1 MSAPAYL
8 GNEIYQ
14 IDLHDQE
21 PGRTNCYL
29 ILSDRVAL
37 IETGPAPGVAHIM
50 DALKSL
56 AIPPGKVDYIIVTH
70 IHLDH
75 AGGVGT
81 LARDLTQAKVYVHPR
96 GARHLIDPSRLAA
109 GARAIYGASFDL
121 LFGEVLPVSQ
131 ERIYTPADGE
141 TLDLGS
147 GRVLTFHYT
156 PGHARHHF
164 VVHDPVS
171 RGIFSGDALGL
182 CFQALSDL
190 LGFDFTMPSAPPPE
204 FDPPA
209 AVETLERMRDLAPA
223 YIYFTHFGRA
233 AGAPVIL
240 DRLKELI
247 SVFESTGRQVFNSG
261 GGAKEIEAALWELV
275 MHELGRHMALD
286 REHPAVKFLE
296 LDLRLNA
303 EGIAHYFEK
312 MKSNYQQ
319 ENN

>member
-1 MSAPAYL
+1 MTLPADL
-8 GNEIYQ
+8 GNKIYQ

-21 PGRTNCYL
+21 PGRTNGYL
-29 ILSDRVAL
+29 ILSDKVAL
-37 IETGPAPGVAHIM
+37 IETGPATGAGHIR
-50 DALKSL
+50 DGLKSL
-56 AIPPGKVDYIIVTH
+56 AIPPEKIDYIIVTH

-75 AGGVGT
+75 AGGAGI
-81 LARDLTQAKVYVHPR
+81 LARELTQAKVYVHPR

-121 LFGEVLPVSQ
+121 LFGEVLPVPQ
-131 ERIYTPADGE
+131 ERVYTPADGE
-141 TLDLGS
+141 TLDLGG
-147 GRVLTFHYT
+147 GRVLAFHYT

-171 RGIFSGDALGL
+171 SGIFSGDALGL
-182 CFQALSDL
+182 RFQALSDL

-209 AVETLERMRDLAPA
+209 ALETLERMRALKPSC
-223 YIYFTHFGRA
+223 IYCTHFGRV
-233 AGAPVIL
+233 AGVPAIL
-240 DRLKELI
+240 SRLKELI
-247 SVFESTGRQVFNSG
+247 SFFESIGRQVSDSG

-275 MHELGRHMALD
+275 MHELGRHMALRRD
-286 REHPAVKFLE
+286 HPAVKFLE

-319 ENN
+319 ETN

>member
-1 MSAPAYL
+1 MPVPINL
-8 GNEIYQ
+8 GSQIYQ

-21 PGRTNCYL
+21 PGRTNCFL
-29 ILSDRVAL
+29 ILSDKVAL
-37 IETGPAPGVAHIM
+37 IETGPAPGAARIR

-56 AIPPGKVDYIIVTH
+56 AIPPEKVDYIIVTH

-75 AGGVGT
+75 AGGAGT
-81 LARDLTQAKVYVHPR
+81 LARYLTQAKVCVHPR
-96 GARHLIDPSRLAA
+96 GSRHLIDPSRLAA
-109 GARAIYGASFDL
+109 GARAIYGDSFDV
-121 LFGEVLPVSQ
+121 LFGEVLPVPQ
-131 ERIYTPADGE
+131 ERVYTPADGE
-141 TLDLGS
+141 TLDLGG
-147 GRVLTFHYT
+147 GRVLAFHYT

-182 CFQALSDL
+182 RFQALSNL

-209 AVETLERMRDLAPA
+209 AVETLERMRGLEPA

-240 DRLKELI
+240 GRLKELI
-247 SVFESTGRQVFNSG
+247 SVFESIGQQVSDSG
-261 GGAKEIEAALWELV
+261 GGAKEIEADLWELV

-312 MKSNYQQ
+312 MKSKSQQ
-319 ENN
+319 ETN

>member
-1 MSAPAYL
+1 LPVPINL
-8 GNEIYQ
+8 GSQIYQ

-21 PGRTNCYL
+21 PGRTNCFL
-29 ILSDRVAL
+29 ILSDKVAL
-37 IETGPAPGVAHIM
+37 IETGPAPGAARIR

-56 AIPPGKVDYIIVTH
+56 AIPPEKVDYIIVTH

-75 AGGVGT
+75 AGGAGT
-81 LARDLTQAKVYVHPR
+81 LARYLTQAKVCVHPR
-96 GARHLIDPSRLAA
+96 GSRHLIDPSRLAA
-109 GARAIYGASFDL
+109 GARAIYGDSFDV
-121 LFGEVLPVSQ
+121 LFGEVLPVPQ
-131 ERIYTPADGE
+131 ERVYTPADGE
-141 TLDLGS
+141 TLDLGG
-147 GRVLTFHYT
+147 GRVLAFHYT

-182 CFQALSDL
+182 RFQALSNL

-209 AVETLERMRDLAPA
+209 AVETLERMRGLEPA

-240 DRLKELI
+240 GRLKELI
-247 SVFESTGRQVFNSG
+247 SVFESIGQQVSDSG
-261 GGAKEIEAALWELV
+261 GGAKEIEADLWELV

-312 MKSNYQQ
+312 MKSKSQQ
-319 ENN
+319 ETN